1 MLKVVSSNKAVCTL
15 QVTDTT
21 GSHQFP
27 AMQRLSIQKGHAFI
41 LIYSVTSKK
50 SLMDLKLIYDDII
63 DVKGGIEMVP
73 LMLVGNKLDDANRE
87 VPESEGQRMAKQWKC
102 AFVETSAKNDIN
114 VQDVF
119 EQLLHMEKRRA
130 MSLETGKKKK
140 KGKSK
145 ASKRAENIKNTCDI
159 M

>member
-1 MLKVVSSNKAVCTL
+1 
-15 QVTDTT
+15 
-21 GSHQFP
+21 
-27 AMQRLSIQKGHAFI
+27 
-41 LIYSVTSKK
+41 
-50 SLMDLKLIYDDII
+50 MDLKLIYDEIV

-73 LMLVGNKLDDANRE
+73 LMLVGNKLDDAHRE

-102 AFVETSAKNDIN
+102 AFAETSAKSNMN

-130 MSLETGKKKK
+130 MSLETSKKKK
-140 KGKSK
+140 KGKSE
-145 ASKRAENIKNTCDI
+145 ASKRAERIKNTCDL